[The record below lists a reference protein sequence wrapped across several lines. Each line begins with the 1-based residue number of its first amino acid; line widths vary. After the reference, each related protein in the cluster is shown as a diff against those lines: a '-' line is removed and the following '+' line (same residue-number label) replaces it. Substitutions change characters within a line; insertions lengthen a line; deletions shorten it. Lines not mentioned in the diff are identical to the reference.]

1 MSSLLFQVLTTEE
14 RSALFGL
21 LGRTEPLEAA
31 RNDLYRKIQEYVERL
46 SGAEWARIWRVEKE
60 GAHCIRVFKWA
71 KPVMAIEPFYDSA
84 TNQLAYRVNSP
95 VMDEHE
101 VKFKLAGEKL
111 GSRRT
116 TDSVEGVLS
125 AVRWGGHWT
134 PVPRKSKSRTDK
146 KQVYVAQLAQAID
159 LK

>member
-1 MSSLLFQVLTTEE
+1 MSSFLFQVLTAEE

-21 LGRTEPLEAA
+21 LGHAEPLTAA
-31 RNDLYRKIQEYVERL
+31 RNELYLKIKEYLERL
-46 SGAEWARIWRVEKE
+46 SGPEWAKIWRVEQE

-71 KPVMAIEPFYDSA
+71 KPVMAIEPFYNSA
-84 TNQLAYRVNSP
+84 AQVAYQVNSP

-101 VKFKLAGEKL
+101 VKFKLAAEKL
-111 GSRRT
+111 GTRRT

-134 PVPRKSKSRTDK
+134 PVPRKSKKTDK
-146 KQVYVAQLAQAID
+146 KQVYMAQLAQAID
-159 LK
+159 LRE